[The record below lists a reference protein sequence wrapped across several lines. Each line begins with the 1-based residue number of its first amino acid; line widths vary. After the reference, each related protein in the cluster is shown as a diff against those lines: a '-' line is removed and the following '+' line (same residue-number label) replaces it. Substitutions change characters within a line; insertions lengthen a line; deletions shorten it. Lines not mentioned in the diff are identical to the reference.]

1 MPIEEGKCY
10 VTPRDKSGNR
20 LRIEVSE
27 SDYKKLNRGRGWEAE
42 MTEIPTGRRYG
53 LYAASCGHQDCF
65 CDAIAVEIG
74 SNEVNAAHVSGLLP
88 MAVVLAGDEDKDA
101 IGNAAKEANLYCT
114 SFSWCEAVLE
124 SYFGGGVA
132 GVFAVFLL
140 HIVPSRDGIGDWMWV
155 VVGDVPSAYLPLDD
169 AESAEKVFEQYLNGM
184 SRWVEFARQ
193 GKHGSADDGVPP
205 VGIEATPES
214 AELLHQRLESLRQI
228 IAPLFI
234 QS

>member
-1 MPIEEGKCY
+1 MPIEEGKCF

-20 LRIEVSE
+20 MRLEVSE

-42 MTEIPTGRRYG
+42 MTEVPTGRRYN
-53 LYAASCGHQDCF
+53 LYAASCGHQNCF

-74 SNEVNAAHVSGLLP
+74 SNEANAVPVSGLMP
-88 MAVVLAGDEDKDA
+88 MAVVIAGDEDKDA
-101 IGNAAKEANLYCT
+101 IESAAKEAKLYCT
-114 SFSWCEAVLE
+114 SFSWCDAVLE

-140 HIVPSRDGIGDWMWV
+140 HIFPARDGIGDWMWV

-205 VGIEATPES
+205 VRIEATPES
-214 AELLHQRLESLRQI
+214 AELLHQRLEFLRQL
-228 IAPLFI
+228 IAPLFS